1 MEQMTT
7 QLITAVSLT
16 EEKGLQKDR
25 QYLFSLQVSKEGIIR
40 IITTD
45 DVEIYYGS
53 IHDFLVSWTKIS
65 SLGWANDKAT
75 FQKMLDELRGSI
87 NN

>member
-1 MEQMTT
+1 MTT
-7 QLITAVSLT
+7 QLITALSLT

-25 QYLFSLQVSKEGIIR
+25 QYLFSLQVSEEGVIR

-45 DVEIYYGS
+45 DIEVYYGT
-53 IHDFLVSWTKIS
+53 IHDFLISWSKIS

-75 FQKMLDELRGSI
+75 FEKMLKELQGQ
-87 NN
+87 